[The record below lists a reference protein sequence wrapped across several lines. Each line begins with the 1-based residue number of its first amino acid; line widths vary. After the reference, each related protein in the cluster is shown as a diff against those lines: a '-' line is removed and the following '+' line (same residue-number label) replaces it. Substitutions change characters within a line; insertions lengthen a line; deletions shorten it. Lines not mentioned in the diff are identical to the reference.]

1 MLADQIEVLIEQ
13 YGTDVYRFCSRLC
26 RNRSDAEDLYQKT
39 FLKVLE
45 LSVEVNREGNP
56 KAFLFSITNGL
67 WMNEVRKMARHSR
80 IAPSVSLDDDNEN
93 LAADQVDLESE
104 VLGRIRD
111 GMLRKIIEDLPEKF
125 RIPVILYYTCDV
137 SLEEIGKIMKKP
149 IGTIK
154 SRLYKARII
163 MKKRLEEQGYEYE
176 G

>member
-154 SRLYKARII
+154 SRLYKARSI

>member
-1 MLADQIEVLIEQ
+1 MLADQIEALIEQ

-154 SRLYKARII
+154 SRLYKARSI

>member
-26 RNRSDAEDLYQKT
+26 RNRSDEEDLYQKT

-163 MKKRLEEQGYEYE
+163 MKKRLEEQGYEYA